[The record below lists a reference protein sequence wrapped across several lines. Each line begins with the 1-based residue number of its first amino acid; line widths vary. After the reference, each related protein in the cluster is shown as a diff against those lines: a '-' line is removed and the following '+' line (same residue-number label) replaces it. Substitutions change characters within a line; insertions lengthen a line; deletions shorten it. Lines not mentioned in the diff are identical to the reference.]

1 MAARRNKAKILPAVE
16 APKSCLDC
24 QHCYLYG
31 GDSGDGE
38 YTRPTPMEWTCTK
51 GWWDIGR
58 DDLDSDDVRR
68 KIFVA
73 QKCPDF
79 EERPR
84 MGGKA

>member
-1 MAARRNKAKILPAVE
+1 MARKNKEKILPAVE

-24 QHCYLYG
+24 QHCFLDG
-31 GDSGDGE
+31 GDQGYSE
-38 YTRPTPMEWTCTK
+38 MTPPTPMSWYCTK
-51 GWWDIGR
+51 GWWEMNR
-58 DDLDSDDVRR
+58 NDLDTDDVRR

-84 MGGKA
+84 MGA